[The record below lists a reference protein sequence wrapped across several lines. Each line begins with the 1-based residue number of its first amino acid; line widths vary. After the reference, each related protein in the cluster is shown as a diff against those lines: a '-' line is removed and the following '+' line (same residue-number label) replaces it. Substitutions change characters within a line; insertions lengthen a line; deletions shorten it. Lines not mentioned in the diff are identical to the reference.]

1 MTFSPVPLM
10 MAFVAIFFYLVWQLR
25 KINKRVDDLQKEV
38 KYETLNQ
45 EDVSHMINQQ
55 IQKNGNSKAQKQE
68 VSAVV
73 EPDETGTLDMSP
85 EPVEEAKDEQVEEV
99 EPEPEPVHEAELED
113 AEAKLAEPEPV
124 NDMEAIDEDPAQD
137 EKSKKRK
144 SSKKK

>member
-99 EPEPEPVHEAELED
+99 EPEPVHEAELED